1 MTELFHVTER
11 GVWDAARERGTYDV
25 STRGRTLADE
35 GFVHCSTR
43 AQLRRVAEALYG
55 DVDPET
61 LVVLTIDA
69 DRLSAP
75 VRYEAP
81 TPDDERYPHVYGPIP
96 IDAVVRVEPWA
107 DWPTGDA
114 PGANP

>member
-1 MTELFHVTER
+1 VTELFHVTER
-11 GVWDAARERGTYDV
+11 GVWDAARERGTYDT
-25 STRGRTLADE
+25 STRGRTLAAE

-55 DVDPET
+55 DVDPQA

-69 DRLSAP
+69 DRLSVP
-75 VRYEAP
+75 VRYETP

-96 IDAVVRVEPWA
+96 IGAVVRVELWV
-107 DWPTGDA
+107 DWPTGPPEA
-114 PGANP
+114 HR